1 MTCDMAV
8 STGTFMRCSQP
19 EYLNMIVDTATQ
31 GLTQNFL
38 KGHEEVK
45 KDYKVLQKVRCKG
58 GTPMPMSVR
67 AEMLKDK
74 GAGGKKAKRKT
85 GSGDIVTPSE
95 LKEMRKEATD
105 KRKKEEAIAEQS
117 EEEDSEA
124 ERRERARKEKE
135 EEDKV

>member
-31 GLTQNFL
+31 GLTANFL
-38 KGHEEVK
+38 KGYEEVK

-95 LKEMRKEATD
+95 LKEMRKEATE
-105 KRKKEEAIAEQS
+105 RRQKEQDAINEES

-124 ERRERARKEKE
+124 ERRERARK
-135 EEDKV
+135 

>member
-31 GLTQNFL
+31 GLTANFL
-38 KGHEEVK
+38 KGYEEVK

-67 AEMLKDK
+67 AELLKDQSAPE
-74 GAGGKKAKRKT
+74 GTLQRRHTNANVGPGRATQGQGCSRRYAAKAAHQCQCR
-85 GSGDIVTPSE
+85 SGPS
-95 LKEMRKEATD
+95 
-105 KRKKEEAIAEQS
+105 
-117 EEEDSEA
+117 
-124 ERRERARKEKE
+124 
-135 EEDKV
+135 